1 MGRERVPRVEQQ
13 HRKVFL
19 FSWALEWER
28 KKAISVE
35 ERKKER
41 RNKTHKLDP
50 PPRKRKTKTKKQL
63 TWLIVAS
70 VAAPALGLLF
80 AWQTYGTLWG

>member
-1 MGRERVPRVEQQ
+1 MGAE
-13 HRKVFL
+13 KGDFGGGKK
-19 FSWALEWER
+19 ER
-28 KKAISVE
+28 KKKQNSQ
-35 ERKKER
+35 
-41 RNKTHKLDP
+41 TPPSTP

>member
-1 MGRERVPRVEQQ
+1 MGAE
-13 HRKVFL
+13 KGDFGGGKK
-19 FSWALEWER
+19 ER
-28 KKAISVE
+28 KKNQNSP
-35 ERKKER
+35 
-41 RNKTHKLDP
+41 P